1 MGGVVRK
8 SLVRRRLGAALPLAL
23 TVVMG
28 AGLLSQPAGAQTGTP
43 VTAARAAAADDR
55 HAGPPPAAQSA
66 TTESE
71 HVTGAPLTP
80 SALRPLAAS
89 KDALKKSYGEHG
101 KQPVPATSEETTPN
115 TAGKGAATAAA
126 ACNASDFTSRTGS
139 ALVQQIKAST
149 TDCVNTLFNLT
160 GSDAYHAFREAQMTT
175 VAYALRDGSAS
186 YPGDSS
192 TGMPQL
198 VLYLRAGY
206 YVHYYNAGTVG
217 PYGSSLQTAIRSG
230 LDAFFASPRS
240 RDVSDAN
247 GETLAEAVTLIDSAE
262 ENARYIHV
270 IERLLADYD
279 SSWNSSRWM
288 LNAANNVYT
297 VTFRGHQVPA
307 FVTAVQS
314 DPGLIDS
321 LYNFASRHIPL
332 LGTGQS
338 YLTSNAGR
346 ELGRFLQHPSL
357 RSKVSPLAADLLKS
371 SSITGTTAP
380 LWVGV
385 AEMTDYYDRTNCS
398 SYGTCDL
405 RTQLAKAVLP
415 VTYNCGTSITIKAQQ
430 MTSGELS
437 ASCNSLRSQDAYFH
451 NIVRDS
457 GPVAGDGNDRIEVVV
472 FDSSTDYQTYAGA
485 MYGIDTNN
493 GGMYLEGDPAAAGNQ
508 PRFIAYE
515 AEWLRPDFQIWN
527 LNHEYTHYLDG
538 RYDMHG
544 DFNANVT
551 TPTIWW
557 IEGFAEYVSYS
568 YRGVPY
574 TAAMTEAGR
583 RTYAL
588 STLFDTTYSH
598 DTTRI
603 YRWGYLA
610 TRYMIENHRAD
621 MDTVLG
627 HYRTGNWSAARTY
640 LTGTIGTRYDNDWYT
655 WLAGCAAG
663 DCGGGSNP
671 PGNQAPTAAFTSSA
685 QDLKVSFTDQ
695 SSDPDGT
702 IASRSW
708 TFGDGTTSTATNPTK
723 TYSTAGTYTVKLV
736 VTDDKGAAST
746 ATRTITVTSGD
757 GGTLTEC
764 TGTDSRELGKDCR
777 RSNQS
782 ATTGNYAYLYLYVP
796 AGTTQLKI
804 TTSGGTGD
812 ADLYHSSSGWP
823 STTSYTQ
830 RATGAGN
837 DHTLTVNNPRAGA
850 NYISLYAVNGFSG
863 VTISTRY

>member
-1 MGGVVRK
+1 MRK
-8 SLVRRRLGAALPLAL
+8 SFLRRRLVAALPLAL
-23 TVVMG
+23 ALCT
-28 AGLLSQPAGAQTGTP
+28 GLPAQPAGAHNGPPAATAPTAP
-43 VTAARAAAADDR
+43 TAAGDER
-55 HAGPPPAAQSA
+55 HDGPPPVAQSVTA
-66 TTESE
+66 ETE
-71 HVTGAPLTP
+71 HVGEGRRATSELP
-80 SALRPLAAS
+80 PLAAN
-89 KDALKKSYGEHG
+89 KDALKTSYGRPE
-101 KQPVPATSEETTPN
+101 KQPLRPSESADPPAE
-115 TAGKGAATAAA
+115 GKGARKTAAA
-126 ACNASDFTSRTGS
+126 CDVSDFTSRTGS

-160 GSDAYHAFREAQMTT
+160 GTNAYQAFREAQMTT

-186 YPGDSS
+186 YPGNGA

-206 YVHYYNAGTVG
+206 YVQYYNGDAVG
-217 PYGSSLQTAIRSG
+217 SYGSGLRTAIRAG

-262 ENARYIHV
+262 ENARYLYV
-270 IERLLADYD
+270 VKRLLADYD
-279 SSWNSSRWM
+279 SSWNSSWWM
-288 LNAANNVYT
+288 LNAVNNVYI

-314 DPGLIDS
+314 DPSLIDA
-321 LYNFASRHIPL
+321 LYAFAAGHLPL
-332 LGTGQS
+332 LGTDQS

-346 ELGRFLQHPSL
+346 ELGRFLQHPTL
-357 RSKVSPLAADLLKS
+357 RSKVRPLAAGLLNA
-371 SSITGTTAP
+371 SSIKGTTAP

-385 AEMTDYYDRTNCS
+385 AEMTDAYDKANCS
-398 SYGTCDL
+398 YFGTCDL
-405 RTQLAKAVLP
+405 PTQLANAVLP
-415 VTYNCGTSITIKAQQ
+415 VRHTCSSSITVRAQQ

-437 ASCNSLRSQDAYFH
+437 SSCDSLRRQDAYFH
-451 NIVRDS
+451 DVARDS
-457 GPVAGDGNDRIEVVV
+457 GPVAGDNNTTIEVVV

-493 GGMYLEGDPAAAGNQ
+493 GGMYLEGDPAATGNQ

-538 RYDMHG
+538 RFDMHG
-544 DFNANVT
+544 DFGANMT

-598 DTTRI
+598 DTTRV

-610 TRYMIENHRAD
+610 TRYMLENHRAD

-627 HYRTGNWSAARTY
+627 HYRAGNWNAARTH
-640 LTGTIGTRYDNDWYT
+640 LTSTIGTRYDNDWYT

-663 DCGGGSNP
+663 DCGAGS
-671 PGNQAPTAAFTSSA
+671 
-685 QDLKVSFTDQ
+685 
-695 SSDPDGT
+695 
-702 IASRSW
+702 
-708 TFGDGTTSTATNPTK
+708 
-723 TYSTAGTYTVKLV
+723 TV
-736 VTDDKGAAST
+736 
-746 ATRTITVTSGD
+746 
-757 GGTLTEC
+757 TEC
-764 TGTDSRELGKDCR
+764 TGTDTRELGRNCR
-777 RSNQS
+777 RSNQA
-782 ATTGNYAYLYLYVP
+782 ATTGNRAYLYLYVP
-796 AGTTQLKI
+796 AGTARLKI
-804 TTSGGTGD
+804 TSSGGTGD
-812 ADLYHSSSGWP
+812 ADLYYSPTGWP
-823 STTSYTQ
+823 GTTSYTQ
-830 RATGAGN
+830 RATGTGN
-837 DHTLTVNNPRAGA
+837 GHTLTVDNPTAGA
-850 NYISLYAVNGFSG
+850 HYISLHAVSTFGA
-863 VTISTRY
+863 VTVSTGY

>member
-1 MGGVVRK
+1 MRK
-8 SLVRRRLGAALPLAL
+8 SLVRRSLGSAIPLAV
-23 TVVMG
+23 TVAMG
-28 AGLLSQPAGAQTGTP
+28 VSLLAPSANAQTGSSAA
-43 VTAARAAAADDR
+43 VTQVATVDDG
-55 HAGPPPAAQSA
+55 HSTPPAAQSPTA
-66 TTESE
+66 ETE
-71 HVTGAPLTP
+71 HVAKGRLKV
-80 SALRPLAAS
+80 SALPPLAAS
-89 KDALKKSYGEHG
+89 KDALKESYGDHG
-101 KQPVPATSEETTPN
+101 TPPVPSKSIDTP
-115 TAGKGAATAAA
+115 AKGSDGKKTATAAA
-126 ACNASDFTSRTGS
+126 ACNTSDFTSRTGS
-139 ALVQQIKAST
+139 ALVQQIKGST

-160 GSDAYHAFREAQMTT
+160 GSDAYYAFREAQMAT

-206 YVHYYNAGTVG
+206 YVHYYNASTVG
-217 PYGSSLQTAIRSG
+217 TYGSSLQTAIRAG

-240 RDVSDAN
+240 RDVNNAN

-270 IERLLADYD
+270 LKRLLADYD
-279 SSWNSSRWM
+279 SSWNSSWWM
-288 LNAANNVYT
+288 LNAANNVYM

-314 DPGLIDS
+314 DPSLIDS
-321 LYNFASRHIPL
+321 LYNFAAGHVSL
-332 LGTGQS
+332 LGTDQS

-346 ELGRFLQHPSL
+346 ELGRFLQHSTL
-357 RSKVSPLAADLLKS
+357 RSKVRPLAAGLLNS

-385 AEMTDYYDRTNCS
+385 AEMTDYYDKSNCS
-398 SYGTCDL
+398 YYGTCDL
-405 RTQLAKAVLP
+405 QSQLANSVLP
-415 VTYNCGTSITIKAQQ
+415 VTYTCSSSITIKAQQ

-437 ASCNSLRSQDAYFH
+437 SSCNSLRSQDAYFH
-451 NIVRDS
+451 NIARDS
-457 GPVAGDGNDRIEVVV
+457 GPVAGDNNDRIEVVV

-493 GGMYLEGDPAAAGNQ
+493 GGMYLEGDPSAAGNQ

-515 AEWLRPDFQIWN
+515 AEWLRPSFQIWN

-538 RYDMHG
+538 RFDMYG
-544 DFNANVT
+544 DFNANIT

-574 TAAMTEAGR
+574 TEAMTEAGR

-588 STLFDTTYSH
+588 STLFDTTYSN

-610 TRYMIENHRAD
+610 TRYMLENHRAD

-627 HYRTGNWSAARTY
+627 YYRAGNWSAARTY
-640 LTGTIGTRYDNDWYT
+640 LTSTIGTRYDNDWYT

-663 DCGGGSNP
+663 DCGGGTNP
-671 PGNQAPTAAFTSSA
+671 PGNQAPTAAFTTA
-685 QDLKVSFTDQ
+685 VQDLKVSFTDQ
-695 SSDPDGT
+695 SSDSDGT

-708 TFGDGTTSTATNPTK
+708 TFGDGTTSTAANPTK
-723 TYSTAGTYTVKLV
+723 TYSTAGTYTVKLT
-736 VTDDKGAAST
+736 VTDDKGATAT
-746 ATRTITVTSGD
+746 ATRTVTVSSSG
-757 GGTLTEC
+757 GGTGTEC
-764 TGTDSRELGKDCR
+764 TGTDSRELGQNCQ
-777 RSNQS
+777 RSNRS

-804 TTSGGTGD
+804 TTSGGTGN
-812 ADLYHSSSGWP
+812 ADLYYSDSGWP

-830 RATGAGN
+830 RATGTGN
-837 DHTLTVNNPRAGA
+837 NHTLTVNNPRAGA

-863 VTISTRY
+863 VTVGTSY